1 MRAKSK
7 IYHIKCFNC
16 SACERQ
22 LKPGDE
28 FALREGGALYCKNDH
43 DQIERM
49 KTEEK
54 SSCRLLDLDKVGSL
68 QSPEKKILCNIKK
81 RKVSS
86 DFGSISGSFFS
97 FFL

>member
-1 MRAKSK
+1 MRAKTK
-7 IYHIKCFNC
+7 IYHIKCFKC

-54 SSCRLLDLDKVGSL
+54 SSCQLMELNMNQTL
-68 QSPEKKILCNIKK
+68 QSPDKKVVCNIKK
-81 RKVSS
+81 RTASS
-86 DFGSISGSFFS
+86 DFGSISGKKS
-97 FFL
+97 